1 MEGANY
7 TLSTIFPDM
16 KTPGFGPYLLPP
28 NPPAPGGTLVLS
40 IVGLCTST
48 TTPTTQGIPP
58 GTNPDFSLVF
68 KQAADKNIGVY
79 AEVTVPPT
87 NVFTDSRFAL
97 QASFTSFQQQVEALE
112 VTSKAL
118 IPGGARLLLARVAS
132 GLPLRIDEVLFYH
145 YGMHPI
151 MQSTQNPDPGATQQ
165 YIDLQPGMAV
175 RAEWGGYQ
183 YCDAPGGPGN
193 ALNSYVGYGAS
204 RFMVSQAVNGLLTF
218 DPFVRR
224 LNYTLNPPVTCPLVA
239 GGLLDV
245 VAAFQQSPST
255 QPPVQ
260 APGNPRRHLR
270 LVYPTQFAGSGTI
283 NNAATPPSCVLLGAD
298 TFVDLAAATTDVLS
312 PTGTNG
318 CITPTSGNNPIT
330 SISFNGRAIF
340 IPEITV
346 LVRGA
351 AMSVPV
357 GTTVRNVMQQFVDP
371 ALVQFNN
378 ATSELIPQMYRYM
391 QGMVAPFFPSVAP
404 KPNAPYGIA
413 NVVFNTLS
421 TLGPAMLQGP
431 YGDQWDLPLL
441 KGDSITWIER

>member
-1 MEGANY
+1 
-7 TLSTIFPDM
+7 M
-16 KTPGFGPYLLPP
+16 KTPGSGPYLLPP
-28 NPPAPGGTLVLS
+28 NPPAPGGNLVLS
-40 IVGLCTST
+40 IVGLCAST
-48 TTPTTQGIPP
+48 TTTTTPGIPT

-68 KQAADKNIGVY
+68 KQATDKSIGIY
-79 AEVTVPPT
+79 AEVTVLPT
-87 NVFTDSRFAL
+87 NVFTNSRNAL
-97 QASFTSFQQQVEALE
+97 QTSFISFQQQVEALE

-118 IPGGARLLLARVAS
+118 VPGGARLLLARVAS
-132 GLPLRIDEVLFYH
+132 GLPLRIDEILFYH
-145 YGMHPI
+145 YGLNP
-151 MQSTQNPDPGATQQ
+151 TQQNAQQ

-204 RFMVSQAVNGLLTF
+204 RFMVSQTVNGLLTF

-224 LNYTLNPPVTCPLVA
+224 LNYTLNPPVACPLVA

-245 VAAFQQSPST
+245 VAAFQQSPSS

-260 APGNPRRHLR
+260 ASGNARRHLR

-283 NNAATPPSCVLLGAD
+283 NNVATPPTCVLLGAD
-298 TFVDLAAATTDVLS
+298 TFVDLTAATNDVLNPAGS
-312 PTGTNG
+312 SG
-318 CITPTSGNNPIT
+318 CITPTAGNNPIT

-371 ALVQFNN
+371 ALGQFN
-378 ATSELIPQMYRYM
+378 AGTSELVPQMYRYM
-391 QGMVAPFFPSVAP
+391 QGMVPPFFPSTAP

-441 KGDSITWIER
+441 KGDSLTWTER